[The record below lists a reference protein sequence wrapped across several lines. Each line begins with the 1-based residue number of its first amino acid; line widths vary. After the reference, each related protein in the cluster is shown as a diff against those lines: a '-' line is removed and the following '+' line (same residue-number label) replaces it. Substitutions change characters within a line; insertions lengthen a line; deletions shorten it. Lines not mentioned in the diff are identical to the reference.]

1 MIKGSHHYFNF
12 ILHKAIV
19 VSIDWKRLIETD
31 PYNNYS
37 VIVESDFGTVTCC
50 RVWE

>member
-1 MIKGSHHYFNF
+1 MIQGFHHYFNF

-37 VIVESDFGTVTCC
+37 SKVESDFGTDI
-50 RVWE
+50 